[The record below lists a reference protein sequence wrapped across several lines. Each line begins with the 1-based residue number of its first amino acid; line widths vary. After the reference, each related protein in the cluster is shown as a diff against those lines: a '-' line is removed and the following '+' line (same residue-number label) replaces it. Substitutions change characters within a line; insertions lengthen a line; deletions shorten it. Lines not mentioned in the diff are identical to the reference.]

1 MFFYEGQSCPVC
13 GERFGEKDDV
23 VACPVCGA
31 PHHRDCWKQEGH
43 CHFAA
48 DHGTERQWAKD
59 TATQKV
65 ETPPT
70 RNCPNCGNKN
80 PEFAE
85 FCARCGRKLE
95 SADWQSYTPPPH
107 QVHQYT
113 PPTNGHG
120 APFQPPFG
128 DPFGGVP
135 RSEQIS
141 GVPVELVAQVV
152 GQNSAYY
159 IPRFL
164 SMSRS
169 GRKVSWNWAAFLLPS
184 NWLLFRKNV
193 LWGTLCFLFSGAM
206 EIFFSFAGSRIQSYQ
221 LTPLADEKLQLYVL
235 IYLIASFAVTG
246 ICVAMGLFGNYLY
259 MQQVLRKARKLM
271 GNPDLQYNQSFFVT
285 GGTSIGAAIAPEI
298 LVFLVQYVFL
308 LFTQL

>member
-48 DHGTERQWAKD
+48 DHGTERQWAKE
-59 TATQKV
+59 AR
-65 ETPPT
+65 TPKADALPT

-85 FCARCGRKLE
+85 FCSHCGRE
-95 SADWQSYTPPPH
+95 IGSADWQSNHTPPH
-107 QVHQYT
+107 RVHQYT
-113 PPTNGHG
+113 PPTYGHG

-135 RSEQIS
+135 RTEQIG

-159 IPRFL
+159 LPRFL
-164 SMSRS
+164 EMSRS
-169 GRKVSWNWAAFLLPS
+169 GKKASWNWAAFLLPS
-184 NWLLFRKNV
+184 NWLLFRKNL
-193 LWGTLCFLFSGAM
+193 LWGTLCFLFSGVLEM
-206 EIFFSFAGSRIQSYQ
+206 FFTFAGYRIQSHQ
-221 LTPLADEKLQLYVL
+221 TTPLTQEELQLYLL
-235 IYLIASFAVTG
+235 IYLIAFVAITVICIG
-246 ICVAMGLFGNYLY
+246 ISLFGNYLY
-259 MQQVLRKARKLM
+259 MQQVLRKAKKLQED
-271 GNPDLQYNQSFFVT
+271 PDLQYNQSFLVT

-298 LVFLVQYVFL
+298 LVFLAQYVFL